1 MHCNVDLKS
10 YFEPKNKRYTKN
22 KININEATEEELLFF
37 GFTKKELQNIEKWKN
52 LKGDIFSN
60 IDLIRIVG
68 ERRYEKLKNDI
79 KY

>member
-1 MHCNVDLKS
+1 MTLDEENIGQ
-10 YFEPKNKRYTKN
+10 KN